1 MNAIYDNQA
10 NTYDFFPLKNN
21 KKRKLSELNVD
32 ELKNALINKE
42 SKQEAYALLDA
53 ETKQIMLD
61 EIRVNIMTISR
72 IKKMLKLKGIET
84 NEHVKVSLDARLV
97 RQSNRIRDLENQ
109 LDGLKTSHAKK
120 LKNMEDAHK
129 INSVIHH
136 KLKDVV
142 KENYGMTAYIYLIE
156 EANRRADK
164 ELNNG

>member
-21 KKRKLSELNVD
+21 KKRKLSELNVE

-53 ETKQIMLD
+53 ETKKIMLD

-72 IKKMLKLKGIET
+72 IKKMLKLKGVET
-84 NEHVKVSLDARLV
+84 DEHVKVSVDARLV
-97 RQSNRIRDLENQ
+97 RQSNRIKDLENQ
-109 LDGLKTSHAKK
+109 LDAIKASNAKK
-120 LKNMEDAHK
+120 IKNMEDTHK
-129 INSVIHH
+129 KNSLIHH
-136 KLKDVV
+136 RFKDVV
-142 KENYGMTAYIYLIE
+142 KENYGMTAYLYLIE
-156 EANRRADK
+156 EADRRAKK

>member
-21 KKRKLSELNVD
+21 KKRKLSDLNVD

-72 IKKMLKLKGIET
+72 IKKMLKLKGVET
-84 NEHVKVSLDARLV
+84 DEHVKVGMDARIV
-97 RQSNRIRDLENQ
+97 RQSNRIKDLENQ
-109 LDGLKTSHAKK
+109 LNGLKASHAKK
-120 LKNMEDAHK
+120 IKNMEDAHK
-129 INSVIHH
+129 RNSMIHH
-136 KLKDVV
+136 RFKDVV

-156 EANRRADK
+156 EADRRADK